1 MATYY
6 TTDIV
11 ANGTPISV
19 PVKAVHGGTTTDIYR
34 LIGNGV
40 DYIHKFTEV
49 TETATIN
56 LNSYA
61 TQSGYEGLGGRVFL
75 QFYSNGNCA
84 VSVTNIT
91 SNFDITITGATI
103 VNYGSSYIEQ
113 YGAVNFPEG
122 SISSKT
128 STLAITQAS
137 TSFNLASSRGTAS
150 PCSTYS
156 NRFAYIYRNLH
167 LVNFK
172 IQFPSGTIKTL
183 NEVLN
188 YSQGNETTVSSK
200 TNQFLNIRNSS
211 KSFTFTNTYT
221 VQEY

>member
-11 ANGTPISV
+11 ANGTSISA
-19 PVKAVHGGTTTDIYR
+19 PVKAIHGGTTTDIYR

-56 LNSYA
+56 LNSYIN
-61 TQSGYEGLGGRVFL
+61 SGSFAGSGGRIYL
-75 QFYSNGNCA
+75 QFYSGGDAA
-84 VSVTNIT
+84 VSVPNYT

-103 VNYGSSYIEQ
+103 VDYGSSYIEQ
-113 YGAVNFPEG
+113 YGRVNFPEG
-122 SISSKT
+122 AISSQT
-128 STLAITQAS
+128 ATLAITQAS
-137 TSFNLASSRGTAS
+137 TSFNLTSSRGTVS

-167 LVNFK
+167 LVDFK
-172 IQFPSGTIKTL
+172 IRFPSGTIKTL

-188 YSQGNETTVSSK
+188 YSQGNTTTVSSK
-200 TNQFLNIRNSS
+200 TNQFLNITNSS
-211 KSFTFTNTYT
+211 ENFTFTNTYT

>member
-34 LIGNGV
+34 LIGNGI
-40 DYIHKFTEV
+40 DYIHKFTEI

-56 LNSYA
+56 LNSYI
-61 TQSGYEGLGGRVFL
+61 TQSGYERLGGRIL
-75 QFYSNGNCA
+75 LRFYSSGNCT
-84 VSVTNIT
+84 VSVPNNT

-103 VNYGSSYIEQ
+103 VDYGRSYIEQ
-113 YGAVNFPEG
+113 YGTVNFTEG

-137 TSFNLASSRGTAS
+137 TSFSLTSSRGAAS

-167 LVNFK
+167 LVDFK
-172 IQFPSGTIKTL
+172 IRFPSGTIKTL

-188 YSQGNETTVSSK
+188 YSQGNVTTVSSK
-200 TNQFLNIRNSS
+200 TNQFLNISNSS
-211 KSFTFTNTYT
+211 KNFTFTNTYT

>member
-34 LIGNGV
+34 LIGNGI

-56 LNSYA
+56 LNSYI
-61 TQSGYEGLGGRVFL
+61 TQSGYEGLGGRIFL
-75 QFYSNGNCA
+75 QFYSSGNVG
-84 VSVTNIT
+84 VSVPNNT

-103 VNYGSSYIEQ
+103 VAYGSSYIEQ
-113 YGAVNFPEG
+113 YGTVNFTEG

-137 TSFNLASSRGTAS
+137 TSFSLASSRGAAS

-167 LVNFK
+167 LVDFK
-172 IQFPSGTIKTL
+172 IRFPSGTIKTL

-188 YSQGNETTVSSK
+188 YSQGNVTTVSSK
-200 TNQFLNIRNSS
+200 TNQFLNISNSS
-211 KSFTFTNTYT
+211 KNFTFTNTYT